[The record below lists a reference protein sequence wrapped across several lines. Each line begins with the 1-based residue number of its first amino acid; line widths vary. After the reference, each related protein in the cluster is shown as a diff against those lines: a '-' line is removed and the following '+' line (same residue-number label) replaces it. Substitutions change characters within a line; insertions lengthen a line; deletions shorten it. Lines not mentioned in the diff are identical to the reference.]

1 MTIKNLE
8 LNQEKI
14 INEIKLFAIQNNLT
28 NENIEP
34 IPDGIYSAEKYL
46 SAPTQ
51 IMWILKEPYD
61 DFIKNS
67 EPWGGGWNLFGAYD
81 NDDAWSNRT
90 WQPVIYVMYGLF
102 NNQKWEEMNWIRDDK
117 SMANV
122 LKQIAYIN
130 ISKMPS
136 LKATNDS
143 TLWRKYEI
151 WKNIL
156 MKQIEMLAPKILI
169 FGNTFK
175 YFKND
180 LIGNDTKPLKQLNG
194 IVDIYEKNGIRF
206 LDTYHP
212 NQRITSRKEYVDS
225 LIMACR

>member
-8 LNQEKI
+8 LKQEQI

-28 NENIEP
+28 NENVEP

-61 DFIKNS
+61 DFIKNN

-90 WQPVIYVMYGLF
+90 WQPMIYVMYGLF

-117 SMANV
+117 SMADV

-151 WKNIL
+151 WKDLL
-156 MKQIEMLAPKILI
+156 MKQIETLAPKIII

-180 LIGNDTKPLKQLNG
+180 LVGNDTKPLKQLNN
-194 IVDIYEKNGIRF
+194 IVNIYEKDGVKF

-212 NQRITSRKEYVDS
+212 NQRITSRENYVNS
-225 LIMACR
+225 IIEACS